1 MDNPPTAAKFKIGIN
16 PHTSHSSDLPRHRMQ
31 RRAIMALL
39 LHGARCLP
47 SLTRSDD
54 KDGKAA
60 TFRNSASSSRMAS
73 VGEIGATIA
82 GTLPPGSAAE
92 QATPF

>member
-1 MDNPPTAAKFKIGIN
+1 MERDA
-16 PHTSHSSDLPRHRMQ
+16 SS
-31 RRAIMALL
+31 
-39 LHGARCLP
+39 